1 MEGINAVL
9 NFKEVKVPDISYE
22 VELSANGG
30 LVLIRVNHD
39 GFRTVIGDK
48 LTLRQAKKL
57 MMLDSDVMYR
67 DTVT

>member
-1 MEGINAVL
+1 MEGIKAAL
-9 NFKEVKVPDISYE
+9 NFKEVKVPDTNYE
-22 VELSANGG
+22 VESSSNGG

-57 MMLDSDVMYR
+57 MMIDSDVMFR